1 MLPSGYI
8 SSKREAESLI
18 QQSFPDIRSIF
29 MRMPFMWDASRKV
42 SLPIALGGYIGSEV
56 NLILKGKLTPI
67 LESMVVKPMQ
77 ASMAGEAIVEALE
90 NQDLK
95 GVVEPGKVEFL
106 GTQGW
111 RKNMP

>member
-8 SSKREAESLI
+8 SSKREAETLI
-18 QQSFPDIRSIF
+18 QQNFPGLRNVF
-29 MRMPFMWDASRKV
+29 MRMPFMWDASRKF

-56 NLILKGKLTPI
+56 NLMLNGKLSP
-67 LESMVVKPMQ
+67 LLGSMVVKPMQ
-77 ASMAGEAIVEALE
+77 ASMAGEAVVEALE
-90 NQDLK
+90 DQDVK
-95 GVVEPGKVEFL
+95 GVVEPKKVEAL